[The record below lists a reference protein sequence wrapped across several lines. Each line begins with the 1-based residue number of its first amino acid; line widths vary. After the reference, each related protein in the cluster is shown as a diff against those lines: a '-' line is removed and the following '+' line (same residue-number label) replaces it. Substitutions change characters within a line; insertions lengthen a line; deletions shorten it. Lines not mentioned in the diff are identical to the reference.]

1 MILEMD
7 AGNSRV
13 KWRIVDAVGESV
25 ESGTLRLERGLE
37 ALANPE
43 YAITR
48 VRLASV
54 AKAANERKLVEWV
67 RQWLKMEPEI
77 ARTLPE
83 YGGLTIAYRDPQ
95 RLGVDRWLAMLAAY
109 NDAAAP
115 VCVIDAGSAVTIDLV
130 DASGRHQGGYIVPG
144 ARLQRSALLRDTGQI
159 QIREPVRVQATG
171 WGCSTEE
178 AVSHGIAR
186 MLACLVDSVLAE
198 LVRAMPCVTIYC
210 TGGDAPAMMRQ
221 ISTELPL
228 RECPEL
234 VLDGLALALP

>member
-13 KWRIVDAVGESV
+13 KWRIVSPVGEKL
-25 ESGTLRLERGLE
+25 ESGTLLLGEGLE
-37 ALANPE
+37 ALANPK
-43 YAITR
+43 YTISR
-48 VRLASV
+48 VRMACV
-54 AKAANERKLVEWV
+54 ARAANKRKLVEWV
-67 RQWLKMEPEI
+67 RRWLKMEPEI

-109 NDAAAP
+109 HDTAAP

-130 DASGRHQGGYIVPG
+130 DASGRHRGGYIVPG

-159 QIREPVRVQATG
+159 RIREAVREQAAG

-198 LVRAMPCVTIYC
+198 LVQATPRVTIYC

-228 RECPEL
+228 RARPEL